1 MAQNIFKGLGIA
13 LITPFN
19 TDGSVDYQS
28 LKRLVEF
35 QSRTPTGVASMASS
49 VSVLIII
56 SLLRRDFI
64 SILRQSLKLVLC
76 LSYYIMY
83 QVEQVLT

>member
-1 MAQNIFKGLGIA
+1 MLKEKHEIILHFGNNIVILPTILKIEFMAQNIFKGLGIA

-35 QSRTPTGVASMASS
+35 QIDNGA
-49 VSVLIII
+49 
-56 SLLRRDFI
+56 DFLC
-64 SILRQSLKLVLC
+64 ILA
-76 LSYYIMY
+76 
-83 QVEQVLT
+83 T